1 MPPPAQPPRRDASEE
16 EITRQWHRMA
26 GVGFEFLAAI
36 LLFGGIGWLLD
47 WGLGWSPWGLV
58 GGLAVGFVA
67 GMWQL
72 VRVGLRSFRE

>member
-1 MPPPAQPPRRDASEE
+1 MPPHSDDPRRPVSEE

-36 LLFGGIGWLLD
+36 ILFGGIGWLLD
-47 WGLGWSPWGLV
+47 WGLGWSPWGLIS
-58 GGLAVGFVA
+58 GLALGFVV

-72 VRVGLRSFRE
+72 VRVGRRAFRE